1 MVRLVLA
8 EPRGFCAGVRRA
20 ISLVEESLERFG
32 APVYVRHEIVHNKHV
47 IADLK
52 QKGAVFIDELEEAD
66 LSRPVIF
73 SAHGVSAS
81 VVEQAEKLG
90 LKFIDATCPLVGK
103 VHYQIRKM
111 AAAGKKI
118 IIIGKASHPEI
129 IGTRGQIPADYEAC
143 IISSAAEVDSLPFSA
158 TDEVGFVTQTTLSVN
173 DTKEI
178 ISRLKARFPSLEGP
192 KQNDICYATTNRQ
205 QAVGE
210 LAAQCPTVI
219 IIGSK
224 NSSNSRQLREVA
236 LKSGAKQAFLIDD
249 AAELDWDALDTKNP
263 IGVSAGAS
271 APEYLVENLLV
282 EFKRRYGI
290 IDTSRLV
297 ITEENVNFRL

>member
-52 QKGAVFIDELEEAD
+52 QKGAVFIDELEETD

-290 IDTSRLV
+290 IDTNRLV

>member
-1 MVRLVLA
+1 M
-8 EPRGFCAGVRRA
+8 
-20 ISLVEESLERFG
+20 EESLSCFG

-129 IGTRGQIPADYEAC
+129 IGTRGQIPTDYEAC
-143 IISSAAEVDSLPFSA
+143 ITARRQKWIPCLFRQR
-158 TDEVGFVTQTTLSVN
+158 TRSV
-173 DTKEI
+173 
-178 ISRLKARFPSLEGP
+178 L
-192 KQNDICYATTNRQ
+192 
-205 QAVGE
+205 
-210 LAAQCPTVI
+210 
-219 IIGSK
+219 
-224 NSSNSRQLREVA
+224 
-236 LKSGAKQAFLIDD
+236 
-249 AAELDWDALDTKNP
+249 
-263 IGVSAGAS
+263 
-271 APEYLVENLLV
+271 
-282 EFKRRYGI
+282 
-290 IDTSRLV
+290 
-297 ITEENVNFRL
+297 

>member
-1 MVRLVLA
+1 MVKIVLA

-47 IADLK
+47 IADLEK
-52 QKGAVFIDELEEAD
+52 KGAVFVNELEEAD
-66 LSRPVIF
+66 PSHPLIF
-73 SAHGVSAS
+73 SAHGVAED
-81 VVEQAEKLG
+81 VVRRAEEMG

-111 AAAGKKI
+111 AATGKKI
-118 IIIGKASHPEI
+118 VIIGKASHPEI
-129 IGTRGQIPADYEAC
+129 VGTRGQIPADYDAR
-143 IISSAAEVDSLPFSA
+143 IISTAEEVDTLPFSPE
-158 TDEVGFVTQTTLSVN
+158 DEVGFVTQTTLSVN

-178 ISRLKARFPSLEGP
+178 ISRLKARFPSLETL

-205 QAVGE
+205 QAVGQ
-210 LAAQCPTVI
+210 LAKECPTVI
-219 IIGSK
+219 VIGSK

-236 LKSGAKQAFLIDD
+236 IKSGAGEAFLIDD
-249 AAELDWDALDTKNP
+249 ASELDWENLDIKNP
-263 IGVSAGAS
+263 IGISAGAS

-290 IDTSRLV
+290 IDVSRLV
-297 ITEENVNFRL
+297 ITEEHVNFRL

>member
-1 MVRLVLA
+1 MVKIVLA

-47 IADLK
+47 IADLEK
-52 QKGAVFIDELEEAD
+52 KGAVFVNELEEAD
-66 LSRPVIF
+66 PSRPLIF
-73 SAHGVSAS
+73 SAHGVAED
-81 VVEQAEKLG
+81 VVRRAEEMG

-118 IIIGKASHPEI
+118 VIIGKASHPEI
-129 IGTRGQIPADYEAC
+129 VGTRGQIPADYNAR
-143 IISSAAEVDSLPFSA
+143 IINSVEEVDALPFSPE
-158 TDEVGFVTQTTLSVN
+158 DEVGFVTQTTLSVN

-178 ISRLKARFPSLEGP
+178 ISRLKARFPSLETL

-205 QAVGE
+205 QAVAQ
-210 LAAQCPTVI
+210 LAAECPTVI
-219 IIGSK
+219 VIGSK
-224 NSSNSRQLREVA
+224 NSSNSGQLRNVA
-236 LKSGAKQAFLIDD
+236 VKNGAKEAFLIDD
-249 AAELDWDALDTKNP
+249 AAELDWENLDVKNP
-263 IGVSAGAS
+263 IGISAGAS

-290 IDTSRLV
+290 IEVSRLV